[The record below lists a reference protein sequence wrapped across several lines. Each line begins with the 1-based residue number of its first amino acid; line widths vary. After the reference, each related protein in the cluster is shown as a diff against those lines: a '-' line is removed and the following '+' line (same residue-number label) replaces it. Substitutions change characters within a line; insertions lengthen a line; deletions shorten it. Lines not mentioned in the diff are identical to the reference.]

1 MCLHTPQ
8 PESRARQII
17 LTPSSASGSAPV
29 HLQFS
34 IHTYDPSTMANPEVG
49 KSIHGYLAV
58 LFTSAAASVI
68 IYAVAIDRPS
78 AAQAF
83 IGFVIFLLG
92 ASLALLASVA
102 EQFPAAARIGVA
114 VAVALRGYLFG
125 AT

>member
-1 MCLHTPQ
+1 
-8 PESRARQII
+8 
-17 LTPSSASGSAPV
+17 
-29 HLQFS
+29 
-34 IHTYDPSTMANPEVG
+34 MANPEVAG
-49 KSIHGYLAV
+49 GIHGYVRPEEEEGEAIDGARRVRRLLASSAV